1 MRVSCWLIFS
11 SSSDVSE
18 SDTNAGIPLGLDAS
32 LGGDACAQC
41 CSDGLGVS
49 CCCCLQVADVCV
61 LVVMTETEPDTTA
74 GAGTGKD
81 WKMS

>member
-18 SDTNAGIPLGLDAS
+18 SDTNAGIPIGLDAS
-32 LGGDACAQC
+32 LGGDACAQR
-41 CSDGLGVS
+41 CSDEMGVS
-49 CCCCLQVADVCV
+49 GCCILQVVDVGV
-61 LVVMTETEPDTTA
+61 LAVMTETEPDTMA
-74 GAGTGKD
+74 GAETGKD

>member
-1 MRVSCWLIFS
+1 MLS

-41 CSDGLGVS
+41 CSDGLSVS
-49 CCCCLQVADVCV
+49 GCCSLQVADVCV
-61 LVVMTETEPDTTA
+61 LIVMTETEPDTLV
-74 GAGTGKD
+74 GAETGKD